1 MQKHTKSIFPDS
13 SLETRLSVDISS
25 EKQGW
30 EKNMLS
36 VNWMDKQPRGI
47 DAVLVVGVK
56 QSAPQNFV
64 LVGHKVYHAQ
74 MLILPKHES
83 KRDSITER

>member
-1 MQKHTKSIFPDS
+1 
-13 SLETRLSVDISS
+13 
-25 EKQGW
+25 
-30 EKNMLS
+30 MLS

-47 DAVLVVGVK
+47 DTALVVGVK

-64 LVGHKVYHAQ
+64 LVACHKIYHAQ

-83 KRDSITER
+83 KRDYQREIVK